1 MLNEKL
7 TFHVLV
13 IKFNLSN
20 AVESWASSQ
29 LTEVFQASSHAAIL
43 KTALF
48 KRIALQ
54 KFKYCI

>member
-13 IKFNLSN
+13 IEFNLSN

-48 KRIALQ
+48 KIALQ